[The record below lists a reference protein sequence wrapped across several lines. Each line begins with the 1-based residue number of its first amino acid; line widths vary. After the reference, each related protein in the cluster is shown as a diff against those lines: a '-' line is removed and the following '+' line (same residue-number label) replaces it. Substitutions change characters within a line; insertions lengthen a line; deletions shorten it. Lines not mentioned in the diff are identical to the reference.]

1 MMPKSKLFILNV
13 AKTVTYALLTV
24 ACLITLTPFA
34 WLACAA
40 FKSRES
46 FFTNTFLATGDGFL
60 GIAWSQ
66 ITIENFTRIFTELD
80 FANSILNSFFLSSAT
95 AVLSTLTAAMGGYA
109 LAKFDFR
116 GKNFVLGVVLA
127 AIVVPSP
134 LLIAP
139 GYQLLYHLHLL
150 DSYWGLLLPAVAP
163 AFGVFLFRQ
172 AILNSVPT
180 ELLESA
186 RIDGCGEL
194 RAFFVIVMPLV
205 RPMVGAYLLI
215 TFLGTWNNFITP
227 QIVLQD
233 ADKLPLSVALAG
245 IQQTYRAEY
254 GMISAGTLLSI
265 APVAFLFLLL
275 QKEFISGLTSGAVKG

>member
-1 MMPKSKLFILNV
+1 MRKNRYPTQDHPLTRLVLSLTAIAFVGVFLVVPLM
-13 AKTVTYALLTV
+13 TVFSQALVKGFDAALD
-24 ACLITLTPFA
+24 
-34 WLACAA
+34 A
-40 FKSRES
+40 FKDPDTMASVRL
-46 FFTNTFLATGDGFL
+46 TL
-60 GIAWSQ
+60 
-66 ITIENFTRIFTELD
+66 
-80 FANSILNSFFLSSAT
+80 
-95 AVLSTLTAAMGGYA
+95 LTAAIAVPLNAVFGIA
-109 LAKFDFR
+109 ASWAIAKFDFR
-116 GKNFVLGVVLA
+116 GRNFVLGVVLA

-172 AILNSVPT
+172 AILNGVPN

-194 RAFFVIVMPLV
+194 RTFFVIVMPLV

-245 IQQTYRAEY
+245 VQMTYRAEY

-275 QKEFISGLTSGAVKG
+275 QKEFISGLTSGAIKG